1 MTVVYYQKHICI
13 LLIDDII
20 IDPRGYKFGLYI
32 FTTIAPDEDRQG
44 EKNRLHSRLCCTPQH
59 QDDTFGAQTATKFG
73 PKININCPTF
83 KRSDLDV
90 GYECVEFVWGVFI
103 FVPTTGQSNSYSERN
118 IPLKFEK
125 DMCYVLAG
133 AFVSA
138 ANTGN
143 N

>member
-1 MTVVYYQKHICI
+1 M
-13 LLIDDII
+13 
-20 IDPRGYKFGLYI
+20 
-32 FTTIAPDEDRQG
+32 
-44 EKNRLHSRLCCTPQH
+44 LHTTPQH
-59 QDDTFGAQTATKFG
+59 HVDTFGAQTATKIG

-118 IPLKFEK
+118 IPLKFEQ